1 MIIDIQEVYYI
12 NSFSEIEYLKRVYGF
27 AWMLLPIFTLILV
40 LFDLFNQIYI
50 FLNTSM
56 MGDLSNAKIN
66 YKNHIYCG
74 QLLHLQTKLI

>member
-27 AWMLLPIFTLILV
+27 AWMLLPIFTLVLV

-50 FLNTSM
+50 F
-56 MGDLSNAKIN
+56 
-66 YKNHIYCG
+66 
-74 QLLHLQTKLI
+74 

>member
-1 MIIDIQEVYYI
+1 MGDLSNAKMNYK
-12 NSFSEIEYLKRVYGF
+12 N
-27 AWMLLPIFTLILV
+27 PIFTLVLV

-66 YKNHIYCG
+66 YKNHVYCG